1 MKTLLFSLVA
11 ANTAKEGGHALT
23 QVVKLLEE
31 MQTTSRS
38 DGEEDQKIFEEFV
51 CTADKQ
57 LQEANDEIK
66 KSTEIITRLSGRVEE
81 LIGRNGRLE
90 QEIEDLTEDLQ
101 KNEDE
106 QNRATTQREN
116 ENEAFKEKKA
126 DLEGMIEQLKEAVKI
141 LADIGADQTSED
153 RDTSDRDRFIKH
165 GTLTSIRSR
174 LRHTMR
180 GVEEFL
186 QGKQKAKVTAF
197 IEAPFTGTYTSQS
210 GEIIGILKNMQDQ
223 GEADHKNAIATEKRQ
238 LEAHEK
244 MMALLQQDA
253 ETMEESKANRESE
266 LAENK
271 AELKEA
277 KQTIETNKENKATN
291 EKIVADVT
299 ADKEDK
305 TRKYEGRRA
314 TRAKEEAAISKAIA
328 ILNADTSFDNKAFD
342 TAFLQL
348 RNTHKVSIRKHEE
361 RPWHESPF
369 AAVLEEIEKMLKVID
384 EEQQVD
390 ENKKT
395 WCEDENKK
403 NDENLTAAQDAKAAE
418 DANIARETRDLEE
431 NRASL
436 EERQEEIKR
445 LAEEKKEI
453 TETRT
458 LENRS
463 YQTNVAD
470 LKSAQDVLAR
480 ALQTL
485 QSFYEADE
493 TANSEADHEYKKQG
507 GGEVITLLQDIETQ
521 MKDSEARAHA
531 DEEEDVKTFNQNIED
546 NMLTTE
552 NLKKQSLELRQSIA
566 DGEERLQ
573 NAQNEFTRQSE
584 IEAKIQEY
592 QKSIKPGCDFIQDNF
607 AQRTQNRETERKQL
621 EFGRDKV
628 QELEGAGKVFREQE
642 K

>member
-11 ANTAKEGGHALT
+11 ALTVKEGGHALT
-23 QVVKLLEE
+23 KVVKLLED

-38 DGEEDQKIFEEFV
+38 DGEQDQKDFEDFV

-66 KSTEIITRLSGRVEE
+66 KSTEIITRLSGRVEQ

-90 QEIEDLTEDLQ
+90 QEIEDLTKDLQ

-106 QNRATTQREN
+106 QNSLTTQREA

-153 RDTSDRDRFIKH
+153 RDTSDRDRFTKH
-165 GTLTSIRSR
+165 GTLTAIRSR

-223 GEADHKNAIATEKRQ
+223 GEADHTNAIATEKRQ
-238 LEAHEK
+238 LEAFDK
-244 MMALLQQDA
+244 MMALLQEDA
-253 ETMEESKANRESE
+253 ETMEESRANRQSE

-271 AELKEA
+271 AELTAA
-277 KQTIETNKENKATN
+277 KKTIETNKENKATN

-299 ADKEDK
+299 ADKAEK
-305 TRKYEGRRA
+305 TRKHEGRRA
-314 TRAKEEAAISKAIA
+314 TRAKEEAAISQAIA

-348 RNTHKVSIRKHEE
+348 RNTHQMAIRKHEE

-369 AAVLEEIEKMLKVID
+369 AAVLVEIEKMLKVLD

-390 ENKKT
+390 ENKKS

-403 NDENLTAAQDAKAAE
+403 NDENLTASQDAKAAE

-436 EERQEEIKR
+436 AERQEEIKR

-458 LENRS
+458 LENRT
-463 YQTNVAD
+463 YQTTVAD

-485 QSFYEADE
+485 SSFYEAEE
-493 TANSEADHEYKKQG
+493 TANSETDHEYKKQG
-507 GGEVITLLQDIETQ
+507 GGEVIALLQDIETQ

-531 DEEEDVKTFNQNIED
+531 DEEEDVKMFNQNIED

-552 NLKKQSLELRQSIA
+552 NLKKASMELRSSIA

-573 NAQNEFTRQSE
+573 NAQNEFARQSE

-592 QKSIKPGCDFIQDNF
+592 QKSIKPGCDFILDNF
-607 AQRTQNRETERKQL
+607 TQRSQNRDTERKQL